1 MNVQIRM
8 LKIKILAKASELK
21 YLHLPFIQ
29 KSLPIINKKI
39 SSIMPHK
46 SIIAQKQIKSE
57 QLCKMF
63 AA

>member
-29 KSLPIINKKI
+29 KSLPVIKKKI
-39 SSIMPHK
+39 SSVYYAP
-46 SIIAQKQIKSE
+46 
-57 QLCKMF
+57 
-63 AA
+63 